1 VTVIRRVYFCV
12 SCWYKKLMR
21 TKIVCTLGPAT
32 DDEKVLRKI
41 IDAGMDVARLNFSH
55 GTHEDHATRIAQVR
69 RLAEEHHKLIAIMG
83 DLQGPKFRV
92 GKLPEAGI
100 VLTKDQDIFL
110 TSGPVADANE
120 VPLLPTVPFS
130 HPEVI
135 ASCYVGQQLLID
147 DGSMVLEVIDKPALN
162 TLRCNVM
169 VGGLLTSHK
178 GVNVPGTK
186 IAVSP
191 ITPKDEADIV
201 FAIEQ
206 GVDAIALSFVQ
217 EASDVQALRTRIK
230 DLHGDQIVVVKIEKT
245 QAIDDLAEIIR
256 ESDVVMVARGDLGV
270 ESSPEEVPFHQKSI
284 IRSCLQAGVPVI
296 TATQMLQSM
305 IHSPVPT
312 RAEASDVANAV
323 LDGTDAVM
331 LSAETATGRYPV
343 ESVETLARIATR
355 AEEHASAREGFFEQ
369 ADFLQMTTMP
379 APDYTTQALT
389 EAAVRIAHDI
399 AAAVIVCTTATGY
412 TTRMMSRHRP
422 DMPIIGLTPN
432 RRAYQYSAFMWGVR
446 SVLSPLVMTSE
457 EMFEAAVKAA
467 EDLGFATRADHIV
480 ITAGVPMGSGH
491 GKTNL
496 IKVHTCD

>member
-1 VTVIRRVYFCV
+1 MCFY
-12 SCWYKKLMR
+12 SSSWYKKLMR
-21 TKIVCTLGPAT
+21 TKIVCTLGPST

-41 IDAGMDVARLNFSH
+41 ICAGMDVARLNFSH
-55 GTHEDHATRIAQVR
+55 GTHADHAQRIAQVR
-69 RLAEEHHKLIAIMG
+69 RLAEEEHKLIAIMG
-83 DLQGPKFRV
+83 DLQGPKFRI
-92 GKLPEAGI
+92 GTLPAAGI
-100 VLTKDQDIFL
+100 VLTKDEEILL
-110 TSGPVADANE
+110 TSGLMPDPNE
-120 VPLLPTVPFS
+120 APLLPTVPFT

-135 ASCYVGQQLLID
+135 TSCYIGQQLLID
-147 DGSMVLEVIDKPALN
+147 DGSMVLEVMDRPN
-162 TLRCNVM
+162 PSSLRCKIV

-191 ITPKDEADIV
+191 ITPKDDIDIQ

-206 GVDAIALSFVQ
+206 DVDAIALSFVQ

-230 DLHGDQIVVVKIEKT
+230 ELHGDQLVVVKIEKP

-284 IRSCLQAGVPVI
+284 IRSCLQAGIPVI

-331 LSAETATGRYPV
+331 LSAETASGRYPV

-355 AEEHASAREGFFEQ
+355 AEEHAIAREGFFEQ
-369 ADFLQMTTMP
+369 ADFLQMTAMP

-389 EAAVRIAHDI
+389 EATVRIAHDI
-399 AAAVIVCTTATGY
+399 GAAAIVCTTASGY
-412 TTRMMSRHRP
+412 TARMMARHRP
-422 DMPIIGLTPN
+422 DMPIVGLTPN
-432 RRAYQYSAFMWGVR
+432 RRTYQYSAFIWGVR
-446 SVLSPLVMTSE
+446 SVLSPLVMTTE
-457 EMFEAAVKAA
+457 EMFEAAVRAA
-467 EDLGFATRADHIV
+467 ENLGFATHADHIV
-480 ITAGVPMGSGH
+480 ITAGVPMGSGS
-491 GKTNL
+491 GQTNL
-496 IKVHTCD
+496 IKVHTCQ